1 MEGVEEARN
10 ENTDG
15 LTSQPPDSGQPSY
28 PQAGLATYTQGS
40 TVSNGHGT
48 EQVGI
53 RGVQQV
59 IENRPEVQNE
69 THVGLADDRG
79 HLSISNV
86 PGGVQVAV
94 VPATDDV
101 GVVDGSLASASA
113 VDRADDGT
121 HSHTVV
127 TAMPADYG
135 LPGPLPAQYVIQHDD
150 HEGSEDAGVHGDVD
164 GDEKERDDILRE
176 QDRFLPIANVA
187 RIMKKSI
194 PKTGK
199 IAKDAKECVQEC
211 VSEFISFITSE
222 ASERCHQE
230 KRKTI
235 NGEDILFAMQTL
247 GFDTYVEPLKL
258 YLQKYR
264 ESIKGEKSP
273 LVSEGREGEMEEDE
287 HAVHQ
292 FQVAAPHLHPS
303 MIATDQTPTTIYS
316 TAPYQTMQQPLH
328 FQ

>member
-40 TVSNGHGT
+40 TVPNGHGT

-94 VPATDDV
+94 VPSTDDV

-113 VDRADDGT
+113 VERADDGT

-135 LPGPLPAQYVIQHDD
+135 LPGPLPAQYVIQHED
-150 HEGSEDAGVHGDVD
+150 HEGRRNIWLFAFPFYLSNYFSDMLV
-164 GDEKERDDILRE
+164 
-176 QDRFLPIANVA
+176 NVIK
-187 RIMKKSI
+187 RLD
-194 PKTGK
+194 P
-199 IAKDAKECVQEC
+199 
-211 VSEFISFITSE
+211 
-222 ASERCHQE
+222 ERCCVDYPHAIVNFFQ
-230 KRKTI
+230 RMS
-235 NGEDILFAMQTL
+235 LFVKAC
-247 GFDTYVEPLKL
+247 LK
-258 YLQKYR
+258 
-264 ESIKGEKSP
+264 
-273 LVSEGREGEMEEDE
+273 
-287 HAVHQ
+287 
-292 FQVAAPHLHPS
+292 
-303 MIATDQTPTTIYS
+303 
-316 TAPYQTMQQPLH
+316 
-328 FQ
+328 

>member
-1 MEGVEEARN
+1 MEGVEETRN

-15 LTSQPPDSGQPSY
+15 LAQPDSQAGY
-28 PQAGLATYTQGS
+28 PQAALGTYTQAS
-40 TVSNGHGT
+40 TVPNGHGA
-48 EQVGI
+48 EQVSL

-94 VPATDDV
+94 VPSTDDV
-101 GVVDGSLASASA
+101 RVVDGNLANAASA
-113 VDRADDGT
+113 VEGTDDGT
-121 HSHTVV
+121 HTVV
-127 TAMPADYG
+127 TAMPAEYG
-135 LPGPLPAQYVIQHDD
+135 LPGALQTQYVLHEE
-150 HEGSEDAGVHGDVD
+150 HEGNEDGGVHGDVD
-164 GDEKERDDILRE
+164 PDEKERDDILRE

-194 PKTGK
+194 PKSGK

-247 GFDTYVEPLKL
+247 GFDNYVEPLKL

-264 ESIKGEKSP
+264 ESIKGEKSGMVAD
-273 LVSEGREGEMEEDE
+273 LREGEMEEDE

-292 FQVAAPHLHPS
+292 FQVATATHLHPS
-303 MIATDQTPTTIYS
+303 MIGTEQPPTTIYS
-316 TAPYQTMQQPLH
+316 TAAYQTTMQQPLP
-328 FQ
+328 FP

>member
-1 MEGVEEARN
+1 MEGVEETRN

-15 LTSQPPDSGQPSY
+15 LTQQDNQAGY
-28 PQAGLATYTQGS
+28 PQTALGTYNQTN
-40 TVSNGHGT
+40 TVPNGHGA
-48 EQVGI
+48 EQVNI

-59 IENRPEVQNE
+59 IENRPDVQNE

-94 VPATDDV
+94 VPSTDDV
-101 GVVDGSLASASA
+101 RVVDGSLASAAST
-113 VDRADDGT
+113 VEGTDDGT
-121 HSHTVV
+121 HTVV
-127 TAMPADYG
+127 TAMPAEYG
-135 LPGPLPAQYVIQHDD
+135 LPGALQAQYVLQEE
-150 HEGSEDAGVHGDVD
+150 HEGLVDFVEHSHPNSDVTM
-164 GDEKERDDILRE
+164 
-176 QDRFLPIANVA
+176 DRFLPIANVA

-194 PKTGK
+194 PKSGK

-247 GFDTYVEPLKL
+247 GFDNY
-258 YLQKYR
+258 
-264 ESIKGEKSP
+264 SIKGEKSGMVNE
-273 LVSEGREGEMEEDE
+273 LREGDMEEDE

-292 FQVAAPHLHPS
+292 FQVQTGAHLHPS
-303 MIATDQTPTTIYS
+303 MIATEQPPTTIYS
-316 TAPYQTMQQPLH
+316 TAAYQTTVS
-328 FQ
+328 

>member
-28 PQAGLATYTQGS
+28 PQAGLASYAQGS
-40 TVSNGHGT
+40 TVPNGHGT

-94 VPATDDV
+94 VPSTDNV

-113 VDRADDGT
+113 VERADDGT

-150 HEGSEDAGVHGDVD
+150 HEGT
-164 GDEKERDDILRE
+164 RNIW
-176 QDRFLPIANVA
+176 
-187 RIMKKSI
+187 
-194 PKTGK
+194 
-199 IAKDAKECVQEC
+199 
-211 VSEFISFITSE
+211 
-222 ASERCHQE
+222 
-230 KRKTI
+230 
-235 NGEDILFAMQTL
+235 LFALPFYLSNYFSDML
-247 GFDTYVEPLKL
+247 VNVIKSL
-258 YLQKYR
+258 YISYL
-264 ESIKGEKSP
+264 
-273 LVSEGREGEMEEDE
+273 
-287 HAVHQ
+287 
-292 FQVAAPHLHPS
+292 
-303 MIATDQTPTTIYS
+303 
-316 TAPYQTMQQPLH
+316 
-328 FQ
+328 

>member
-150 HEGSEDAGVHGDVD
+150 HEG
-164 GDEKERDDILRE
+164 RRNIW
-176 QDRFLPIANVA
+176 
-187 RIMKKSI
+187 
-194 PKTGK
+194 
-199 IAKDAKECVQEC
+199 
-211 VSEFISFITSE
+211 
-222 ASERCHQE
+222 
-230 KRKTI
+230 
-235 NGEDILFAMQTL
+235 LFA
-247 GFDTYVEPLKL
+247 FPF
-258 YLQKYR
+258 YLCNYF
-264 ESIKGEKSP
+264 SDLLVNVIKS
-273 LVSEGREGEMEEDE
+273 LDS
-287 HAVHQ
+287 
-292 FQVAAPHLHPS
+292 
-303 MIATDQTPTTIYS
+303 
-316 TAPYQTMQQPLH
+316 
-328 FQ
+328 